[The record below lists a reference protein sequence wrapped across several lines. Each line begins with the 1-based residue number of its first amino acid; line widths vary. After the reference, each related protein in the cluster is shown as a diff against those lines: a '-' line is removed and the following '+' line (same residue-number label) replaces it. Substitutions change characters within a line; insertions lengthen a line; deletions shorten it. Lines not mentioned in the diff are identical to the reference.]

1 MTGNDDA
8 SEVRMKVSSIV
19 SGVLG
24 ALSAL
29 WGAFILYSV
38 VRGPSMPN
46 ECDKYAA
53 GPVKGAIFGTLVFV
67 AGLYFLIRRLSKRNK
82 V

>member
-46 ECDKYAA
+46 EC
-53 GPVKGAIFGTLVFV
+53 TNMQR
-67 AGLYFLIRRLSKRNK
+67 GL
-82 V
+82 